1 MALNH
6 QNYTLSNITSTI
18 ITIDSG
24 DTALPAM
31 DMSIQNLS
39 STAFVYIGNSS
50 VSSTN
55 FGFRID
61 PGAVLS
67 IDRVMWKDEIYAIAD
82 TNNSAIAVIRLD
94 R

>member
-6 QNYTLSNITSTI
+6 QNYTLSNTASTI

-39 STAFVYIGNSS
+39 STAFVYIGNSA

>member
-6 QNYTLSNITSTI
+6 QNYTLSNVTPSLITV
-18 ITIDSG
+18 DSG
-24 DTALPAM
+24 YTALPAM

-39 STAFVYIGNSS
+39 STGYVYIGNAT

-55 FGFRID
+55 FGLRID
-61 PGAVLS
+61 PGAVLC
-67 IDRVMWKDEIYAIAD
+67 IDEVIWKDEIYAITD
-82 TNNSAIAVIRLD
+82 VNNTAIAVIRLD

>member
-6 QNYTLSNITSTI
+6 QNYTLSNVTPTI
-18 ITIDSG
+18 ITVDSG
-24 DTALPAM
+24 NLALPAI

-50 VSSTN
+50 VTSTN

-67 IDRVMWKDEIYAIAD
+67 IDEVMWKDEIYAVAD

>member
-6 QNYTLSNITSTI
+6 QNYTLSNVTPSL

-24 DTALPAM
+24 YVALPAM

-39 STAFVYIGNSS
+39 STAFVYIGNAT

-67 IDRVMWKDEIYAIAD
+67 ISEVIWKDEIYAVAD
-82 TNNSAIAVIRLD
+82 TNNTAIAVIRLD